1 MLHGTKKAKS
11 ASFRGD
17 KQSTS
22 DLAFYQEL
30 NINHNVTAKNYM
42 IFFFLSCRKLR
53 NTNVAEHQFADKS
66 GPILSSG

>member
-42 IFFFLSCRKLR
+42 IFFSYL
-53 NTNVAEHQFADKS
+53 AEN
-66 GPILSSG
+66 